1 MKRKHLLAIFLT
13 IIVIAFALVYWLW
26 PNNEKLPVLD
36 ELKPVALQNVH
47 GGEYDFK
54 SGKVKLVTFFYTN
67 CPDICPLTMADF
79 KDLQAELKKD
89 EIFDSKV
96 ELVAISLD
104 PEQDTPS
111 VVKKYAESFG
121 ADSSGW
127 KWLRGSL
134 KDTKKIADDLKM
146 QYKKGEGNF
155 LSHSTT
161 MYLIDENNK
170 IRALYDMAYSEE
182 PIDKRKI
189 LSDIQYLV
197 NQ

>member
-89 EIFDSKV
+89 EIFGSKV

-104 PEQDTPS
+104 PEQDTLS
-111 VVKKYAESFG
+111 VI
-121 ADSSGW
+121 
-127 KWLRGSL
+127 

-170 IRALYDMAYSEE
+170 IRALYDMSYSEE

-189 LSDIQYLV
+189 LRDIQYLV

>member
-1 MKRKHLLAIFLT
+1 MTKKHRLFILLSIC
-13 IIVIAFALVYWLW
+13 VVAFVLVYWLW
-26 PNNEKLPVLD
+26 PKNEKLPVLD
-36 ELKPVALQNVH
+36 GIKSVALQNVH

-79 KDLQAELKKD
+79 KDLQAELKK
-89 EIFDSKV
+89 EKIFASKV

-134 KDTKKIADDLKM
+134 KETKEVTDDLKM

-170 IRALYDMAYSEE
+170 IRALYDMAYSKN
-182 PIDKRKI
+182 PIDKKKI
-189 LSDIQYLV
+189 LSDIRYLV
-197 NQ
+197 NK